1 MLSETRLPSLASLGA
16 FEAVARCGSFA
27 AASRELGTSSASVS
41 YHIRQLERQTGLR
54 LFQRFPHRVVL
65 TETGRGV
72 ADQAIAAFKGL
83 RDSLARAEIADRTR
97 LSLSALPTFGV
108 SWLAPRIGMFS
119 DRHPTIRVD
128 VDLSAEARD
137 LHDGRYDAAIR
148 NGHGEWAGLHAT
160 YLFRGIFLPL
170 CAPALLGAAGCLG
183 RPDEPIDLPLLGRT
197 DWWASWF
204 RAADDRRPYRFGAT
218 MVEEHLAAAA
228 AVVGH
233 GITIGSPLQFRRE
246 IDAGRLVAAHSR
258 VIDTGRS
265 FWLVCAREQ
274 AHRSPLPEFAQ
285 WIDQEAAAE
294 RSASARYLDAAI
306 LVPDVLGPAK
316 MAHDPFGPRSIN
328 KGFTIGSK

>member
-1 MLSETRLPSLASLGA
+1 MLSRTRLPSLASLGA

-27 AASRELGTSSASVS
+27 AAARELGTSSASVS

-54 LFQRFPHRVVL
+54 LFRRDPHRVVL
-65 TETGRGV
+65 TETGRDV

-108 SWLAPRIGMFS
+108 SWLAPRIGTFS
-119 DRHPTIRVD
+119 DSYPKVRVD
-128 VDLSAEARD
+128 LDLSAEARD
-137 LHDGRYDAAIR
+137 LHDGRYDAAVR
-148 NGHGEWAGLHAT
+148 NGHGDWAGLQAI

-170 CAPALLGAAGCLG
+170 CAPDLLDAAACLG
-183 RPDEPIDLPLLGRT
+183 RLDEPIDLPLLGRT
-197 DWWASWF
+197 DWWTSWF

-228 AVVGH
+228 AVAGH
-233 GITIGSPLQFRRE
+233 GITIGSPLQFRHE
-246 IDAGRLVAAHSR
+246 IEAGRLVAAHSR

-274 AHRSPLPEFAQ
+274 AHRTPLREFAQ
-285 WIDQEAAAE
+285 WIEQEAAAE
-294 RSASARYLDAAI
+294 RSASAHYLEAAI
-306 LVPDVLGPAK
+306 LVPNIRGLAE
-316 MAHDPFGPRSIN
+316 MAHDPSGARRATEI
-328 KGFTIGSK
+328 I